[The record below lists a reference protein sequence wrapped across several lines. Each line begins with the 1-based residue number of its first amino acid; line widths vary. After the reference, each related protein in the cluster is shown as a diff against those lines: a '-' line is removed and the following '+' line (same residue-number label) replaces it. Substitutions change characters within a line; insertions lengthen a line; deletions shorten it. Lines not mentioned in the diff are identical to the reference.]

1 MKIQSIQFHDQTIQ
15 VLQHDGKPYVA
26 MRSIVENIGLDW
38 SSQRKRIFRNEIL
51 KESVVIMTT
60 ENKTNFE
67 REVICLPLGYLN
79 GWLLGIDI
87 SKVKIEI
94 REVLK
99 LYQLECYDVLYNH
112 FLPEVAAVHP
122 NTIDTEQQHEIKS
135 LVNEVSRKSGI
146 HYQGIYTRLYEK
158 FKIPRYQ
165 ELPTRDYQE
174 AVNFLSSLVQPT
186 ESGSKKRSQDL
197 FNKGIIKAG
206 INRYHEL
213 SRAQEIVLSELMDGL
228 EMIDQGRKTV
238 FEAGRKLRHIKGST
252 GIIYDAMAEPLMRVE
267 TDPSI
272 RDEEVREKADALT
285 KPFRLEDWS

>member
-15 VLQHDGKPYVA
+15 VLQHEGIPYVA
-26 MRSIVENIGLDW
+26 MKSIVENIGLDW
-38 SSQRKRIFRNEIL
+38 ASQYRRIKNHAVL
-51 KESVVIMTT
+51 AQGVVMMTIPS
-60 ENKTNFE
+60 KGGDQQFLS
-67 REVICLPLGYLN
+67 LPLGMLN
-79 GWLLGIDI
+79 GWLFGIDI
-87 SKVKIEI
+87 KRVKKEI
-94 REVLK
+94 QPTLK
-99 LYQLECYDVLYNH
+99 LYQLECCDVLYNH

-174 AVNFLSSLVQPT
+174 AVDFLSSLVQPV
-186 ESGSKKRSQDL
+186 ESGSEKRSRDL

-213 SRAQEIVLSELMDGL
+213 SRAQEVVLSELMDGL
-228 EMIDQGRKTV
+228 EMIDQGRKIV
-238 FEAGRKLRHIKGST
+238 FEAGRKMRHIKGSS
-252 GIIYDAMAEPLMRVE
+252 GIIYDAMAEPLMRME
-267 TDPSI
+267 TDPTI
-272 RDEEVREKADALT
+272 RDEEVREKAEALA
-285 KPFRLEDWS
+285 KPFRLGDWS